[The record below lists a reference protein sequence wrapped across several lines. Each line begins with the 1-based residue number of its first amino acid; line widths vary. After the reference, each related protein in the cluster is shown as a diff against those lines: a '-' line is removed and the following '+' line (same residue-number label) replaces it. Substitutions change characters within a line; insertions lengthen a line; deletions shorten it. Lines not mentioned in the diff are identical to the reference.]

1 MRRLAAAV
9 IAFATVAGTSLLI
22 AFPAA
27 ADVSSAD
34 VDVAREKLKEV
45 NDRLQDEVARYDQ
58 AVADEALLTDRLDG
72 LVVSLSARE
81 RELTVA
87 RAAARDR
94 AAEMYM
100 TAGAATPSITATD
113 DVARLPARLVYLEA
127 VSLTDRELVNRL
139 EVSRRDYERQKVLV
153 DQAVAE
159 QEDLRAEME
168 ALVTDIY
175 AELDAAN
182 AEYQSVKAQWEA
194 QEAERV
200 RLEQE
205 RQAFLATST
214 TSTSTVAPRPT
225 TTTSPTVTTTTAPGT
240 TTTTPGVTTS
250 TEGSTTPT
258 TEGTTTTT
266 LPAAPPGTMVCP
278 VDGATIFTDTWGAPR
293 PGGRVHHGTDL
304 LASEGTPL
312 IAIEGGRI
320 WSPNWD
326 AAGGLGLY
334 IKGDDGDTWYYA
346 HLSSYVS
353 GLVDGMRVE
362 AGQRVGYVGHT
373 GNASVSHLHLGW
385 YPGGLGNPIVNPY
398 PVVLAL
404 CG

>member
-9 IAFATVAGTSLLI
+9 IALATVAGTSLLI

-58 AVADEALLTDRLDG
+58 AVADEALLTDRLGG
-72 LVVSLSARE
+72 LVVDLSARE
-81 RELTVA
+81 RELTLA

-168 ALVTDIY
+168 TLVTEIY

-200 RLEQE
+200 RVELE

-214 TSTSTVAPRPT
+214 TTTSTTAPRPT
-225 TTTSPTVTTTTAPGT
+225 TTTAPTVTTTTASGT

-266 LPAAPPGTMVCP
+266 SPAAPPGTMVCP

-326 AAGGLGLY
+326 ADGGLGLY

-346 HLSSYVS
+346 HLSAYVE

-385 YPGGLGNPIVNPY
+385 YPGGYGHPIANPY
-398 PVVLAL
+398 PVALAL